1 MAGKKSLPTREQ
13 ADAAFLWHTQDI
25 FESDE
30 QFLKALERL
39 KECAGQLSRLSGEA
53 GRREDAAALPAVME
67 QTEELA
73 GNVGSYAALKSDQD
87 TANPLYQGYV
97 GRVSSVGVEL
107 SAATAYFT
115 PEILALG
122 DRVGDMEKACPE
134 LALYRKYLD
143 DILRQKAHILP
154 EREERLLSLTGRW
167 RGLPRRPFPCSTTPT
182 CALAKSRGKTASP

>member
-39 KECAGQLSRLSGEA
+39 KECAGQLSAFQGKLG
-53 GRREDAAALPAVME
+53 DAKTLLRCLQMME

-115 PEILALG
+115 PEIWRWA
-122 DRVGDMEKACPE
+122 
-134 LALYRKYLD
+134 
-143 DILRQKAHILP
+143 
-154 EREERLLSLTGRW
+154 TGSAIW
-167 RGLPRRPFPCSTTPT
+167 RRPARSSPSTGNISTIFCVRRPT
-182 CALAKSRGKTASP
+182 SSPSGRSACFR